1 MDGSSRKSA
10 ILVAGMHRSGTS
22 AVSRLLSLLGCDLPR
37 TLCGTGP
44 DNPRGFWE
52 SVEIRDL
59 NDAILESAGSAWDD
73 WEVFDPRWYE
83 SPVVD
88 GYRDRTRTVLVEEFG
103 DSRLFVLKDPRI
115 CRLLPFWLD
124 ALGRFGAEP
133 FVVVPVRNPL
143 DVAMSLETRNG
154 IDRSIGHLLWLRHL
168 LDVEAATR
176 DLQRAYL
183 RYERLISEPHT
194 IADELSERLGVTWP
208 CRSTG
213 SSIEIDDFLS
223 PALRHHRTG
232 DAAFL
237 ANARLSSWI
246 RDSFEIFDRWTASRP
261 EETDRTVLDRIRTA
275 FDEASPAFGR
285 PVAVSMKR
293 TIELGETQHALGAAQ
308 EKLADEERR
317 AERLVTDLNAAREET
332 AAASRAMAEHRDRVA
347 VRTEELGERDR
358 KIEELSAELDAAC
371 LQADRL
377 DRQLQEIRTS
387 NAWRI
392 TAPLRHTGIRVKLL
406 IRVMKFLLRVLRT
419 PRGGKSVLQ
428 RTVTVI
434 RTEGVGGLAKRL
446 RRVAEYDAPSADAS
460 VRGVILQTEFSVPD
474 ATSQPDI
481 FVLSIIDWNFR
492 FQRSQHLAIEFA
504 KSGRRVFYFEMM
516 LEAGERSIVK
526 VRENLFRVRLSSKE
540 IGYIQPYFGQ
550 ATDRQKAAWIEELC
564 RVCESV
570 HATAFKQVVIQ
581 HPYWWQFARLLPP
594 EFQLVH
600 DCMDDVSGFSNT
612 DDFVLEMESDM
623 AGDCD
628 SLVVSSAALF
638 DKHHAV
644 RRPRLIRNAVHI
656 EHFSPEEAGE
666 LEVFRQNHASFRL
679 QPMPAPASGGEAIK
693 VGYVGAI
700 AEWFDAELVRR
711 VALDEPHCQF
721 HLCGDVTSTNV
732 ATTLSRLDN
741 VRTYGEI
748 NYLDVPAFLAQMDVL
763 IIPFRI
769 IPIIEACDPVKFYE
783 YSAMGKPTVAT
794 LLPELERAS
803 ELVFF
808 ASTPD
813 EFARQIRN
821 AYDKRLNRDFVAAL
835 RDYASRNTWHQ
846 RGIEFLQAVGDLPLI
861 SVIILSY
868 GDAELTMAAIR
879 SLFDRG
885 AAYPNLEVL
894 VVDNGSPRAELGKIR
909 ECAGRYRDIRIVE
922 NAVNLGFAK
931 GNNVGLTQA
940 RGEYV
945 MLLNN
950 DTYVAPGAIYGM
962 ARHLARHPEIGAVG
976 PLTNNIGNEA
986 RLVVNYADME
996 EMKRMAR
1003 AVTWG
1008 YRNRHFPVDVLA
1020 YFAVMFRRRDLE
1032 IFGLLPEDYGI
1043 GMFEDDDHCRII
1055 HSTGYRT
1062 VVAEDAFVHH
1072 HLSASFSG
1080 WDSDEKQA
1088 LFDRNKAIFERKWG
1102 PWKAHE
1108 YRAARP
1114 ERIL

>member
-22 AVSRLLSLLGCDLPR
+22 AVSRILSLLGCDLPR
-37 TLCGTGP
+37 TLSAVAP

-52 SVEIRDL
+52 SVAVREL
-59 NDAILESAGSAWDD
+59 NDAVLASGGSAWDD

-83 SPVVD
+83 SPVVA
-88 GYRDRTRTVLVEEFG
+88 GYRDRVRAALAEEFG

-115 CRLLPFWLD
+115 CRLLPLWLD
-124 ALGRFGAEP
+124 ALDRFGAEP
-133 FVVVPVRNPL
+133 FIVVPVRNPL
-143 DVAMSLETRNG
+143 DVAMSLEVRNS
-154 IDRSIGHLLWLRHL
+154 IDRSIGLLLWLRHL
-168 LDVEAATR
+168 LDVEAVTR
-176 DLQRAYL
+176 DLPSVYL
-183 RYERLISEPHT
+183 RYERLISEPHA
-194 IADELSERLGVTWP
+194 IADELSDGLGIVWP

-223 PALRHHRTG
+223 PDLRHHHTG

-237 ANARLSSWI
+237 ANTRLSSWI
-246 RDSFEIFDRWTASRP
+246 RDSFEIFDRWTGGRP

-275 FDEASPAFGR
+275 FDEAAPAFGR
-285 PVAVSMKR
+285 PVAVAMKR
-293 TIELGETQHALGAAQ
+293 TGEAQHALDEAQHALDEAQHALDEAQ
-308 EKLADEERR
+308 EKL
-317 AERLVTDLNAAREET
+317 
-332 AAASRAMAEHRDRVA
+332 AEHRDRVA

-387 NAWRI
+387 KAWRI
-392 TAPLRHTGIRVKLL
+392 TAPLRHTGVRVKLL
-406 IRVMKFLLRVLRT
+406 IRVMKFLLHVLRT

-434 RTEGVGGLAKRL
+434 RTEGVEGLAKRL
-446 RRVAEYDAPSADAS
+446 RRVGEYDGPSADAS
-460 VRGVILQTEFSVPD
+460 VRGAILQTEFSVPD

-516 LEAGERSIVK
+516 LTAGERSIVK
-526 VRENLFRVRLSSKE
+526 VCENLFRVRLSSKE

-550 ATDRQKAAWIEELC
+550 ATDKQKAAWIEELC

-594 EFQLVH
+594 EFQLIY
-600 DCMDDVSGFSNT
+600 DCMDDVLGFSNT
-612 DDFVLEMESDM
+612 DDFVLGMESDM
-623 AGDCD
+623 AGNCD
-628 SLVVSSAALF
+628 SLMVSSAALF
-638 DKHHAV
+638 DKYQAV
-644 RRPRLIRNAVHI
+644 RRPKLIRNAVHI
-656 EHFSPEEAGE
+656 EHFSPDGAGE
-666 LEVFRQNHASFRL
+666 VEVFRQNHASFRL
-679 QPMPAPASGGEAIK
+679 QPTPAPASGGEVIK

-711 VALDEPHCQF
+711 VALNEPHCQF

-732 ATTLSRLDN
+732 AATLSGLDN

-769 IPIIEACDPVKFYE
+769 IPIVEACDPVKFYE
-783 YSAMGKPTVAT
+783 YSAMGQPTVAT
-794 LLPELERAS
+794 RLPELQRAS
-803 ELVFF
+803 EFVFF

-821 AYDKRLNRDFVAAL
+821 AYDKRLDRAFTAAL

-846 RGIEFLQAVGDLPLI
+846 RGFEFLQAIGDLPLI

-894 VVDNGSPRAELGKIR
+894 VVDNGSPRADLERIR
-909 ECAGRYRDIRIVE
+909 ECAGSYRDIRIVE

-931 GNNVGLTQA
+931 GNNVGLTRA

-996 EMKRMAR
+996 EMKRTAL

-1008 YRNRHFPVDVLA
+1008 YRNRHFPVNVLA

-1032 IFGLLPEDYGI
+1032 TFGLLPEDYGI
-1043 GMFEDDDHCRII
+1043 GMFEDDDHCRTI

-1080 WDSDEKQA
+1080 WDSDAKQA

-1108 YRAARP
+1108 YRTTRP